1 MYGEILRSMWDVS
14 ERHLELKHLSTRR
27 DKNVIKFANKKKLPS
42 HIVVVRKD
50 LNKLSNARKLD
61 DSESLN
67 KDFFAKRTEYKL
79 LMRKHL
85 KIERET
91 KISELCFA
99 SEVDEKMFWK
109 LIKGKRCSS
118 QLGSFM
124 VDGRLTN
131 SPQDI
136 IEMSFN
142 HFKWI

>member
-1 MYGEILRSMWDVS
+1 M
-14 ERHLELKHLSTRR
+14 
-27 DKNVIKFANKKKLPS
+27 
-42 HIVVVRKD
+42 RKD

-67 KDFFAKRTEYKL
+67 KDFFAKRTEYRL
-79 LMRKHL
+79 LMREHL

-99 SEVDEKMFWK
+99 SDVDEKMFWK

-131 SPQDI
+131 SPQEI
-136 IEMSFN
+136 IEMWFN
-142 HFKWI
+142 HFKI